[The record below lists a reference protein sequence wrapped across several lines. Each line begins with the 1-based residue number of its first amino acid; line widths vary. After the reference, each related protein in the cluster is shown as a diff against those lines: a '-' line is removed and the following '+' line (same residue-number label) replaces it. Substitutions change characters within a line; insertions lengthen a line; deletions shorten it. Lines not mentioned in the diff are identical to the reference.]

1 MNEQEINT
9 LRIWCKTMIDHP
21 FPNQNEVH
29 EVGFLKQLAKL
40 ALQQLETKVIHP
52 PLRWHEDGRQ
62 KLMVQ
67 IDREWEGRAMRA
79 GFTIGERK

>member
-1 MNEQEINT
+1 MTEQEISM
-9 LRIWCKTMIDHP
+9 LRSWCEEMVVWDAPESITCESAVI
-21 FPNQNEVH
+21 
-29 EVGFLKQLAKL
+29 KQLAQA
-40 ALQQLETKVIHP
+40 ALQKLEPKVIHP

-67 IDREWEGRAMRA
+67 VDREWEVRVMRA